1 MNPFNGGWVVLLSL
15 LIAMLFTVAHLPL
28 SWPEWLSY
36 LRPNWLL
43 LVLFFW
49 VMELPERIGLVTAW
63 LLGLVMD
70 ALLSQPLGLNGF
82 IFAGF
87 TYVTWRF
94 YERLRMYSVVQ
105 QCGVIF
111 LLVLL
116 SEIIRAVVIGL
127 GSEQG
132 FSFTVIFGALTSML
146 LWPIIY
152 LLLLRVRTLVRVI
165 Q

>member
-28 SWPEWLSY
+28 SWPEWLGY

-94 YERLRMYSVVQ
+94 
-105 QCGVIF
+105 
-111 LLVLL
+111 
-116 SEIIRAVVIGL
+116 
-127 GSEQG
+127 
-132 FSFTVIFGALTSML
+132 
-146 LWPIIY
+146 
-152 LLLLRVRTLVRVI
+152 
-165 Q
+165 